1 MGLGAYRT
9 AWKRQSRYFGHTHP
23 EFSSLVFDNRGVG
36 LSDKPTCRYSTSEMA
51 KDIVDL
57 LVGVGWLN
65 EDLSLPDPRNKPN
78 VVGVSMGGM
87 IAQEL
92 ALALPSGTLNSLF
105 LISTWPRVV
114 RTVPFLENLKQRVN
128 MFIPRDI
135 DVQLDGISDRLFSD
149 DFLKLPDTEG
159 DEPYGPGGPN
169 YPTNRDRYCAG
180 EMEKRQDTV
189 GFPKKAFFLQAIAA
203 GWHYKSTAQ
212 IHEMRDRV
220 GKGRVAVTHGTKDNM
235 ITYNH
240 GELLRDEIGEGVEWK
255 SYDDRGHVLM
265 WEEEKSFN
273 QWVSDF
279 IQKCKTMES

>member
-1 MGLGAYRT
+1 MGLGTYRT

-23 EFSSLVFDNRGVG
+23 EYSSLVFDNRGVG

-51 KDIVDL
+51 RDIVDL
-57 LVGVGWLN
+57 LVYVGWLN
-65 EDLSLPDPRNKPN
+65 ADHSLPDTKNKFN

-92 ALALPSGTLNSLF
+92 ALILPENTINALF

-114 RTVPFLENLKQRVN
+114 RTVPFLENLKQRMN

-149 DFLKLPDTEG
+149 EFMRQPDTEG

-169 YPTNRDRYCAG
+169 YPTIRDRYCAG
-180 EMEKRQDTV
+180 EMEKRLDTE
-189 GFPKKAFFLQAIAA
+189 GFGKKSFILQAIAA
-203 GWHYKSTAQ
+203 GWHYKSTEQ
-212 IHEMRDRV
+212 IQEMRDRV
-220 GKGRVAVTHGTKDNM
+220 GQGRVAVAHGKLDKM

-240 GELLRDEIGEGVEWK
+240 GELLRDEIGEMVEFK
-255 SYDDRGHVLM
+255 SYENRGHVLM
-265 WEEEKSFN
+265 WEEEKDFN
-273 QWVSDF
+273 EWVAGF
-279 IQKCKTMES
+279 IAKCKDMAP